1 MLGVPWLRAALAAS
15 ALDLLQ
21 HEALIGWAEFKG
33 PAIS

>member
-1 MLGVPWLRAALAAS
+1 MLGVPCLPAALAAG

-21 HEALIGWAEFKG
+21 HEALIEWAEFKG